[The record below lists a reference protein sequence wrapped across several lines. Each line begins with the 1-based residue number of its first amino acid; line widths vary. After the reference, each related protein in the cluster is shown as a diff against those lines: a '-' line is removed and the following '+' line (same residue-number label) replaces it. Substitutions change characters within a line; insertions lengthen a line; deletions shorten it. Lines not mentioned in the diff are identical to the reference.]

1 MLKQPSSCV
10 LLLKQL
16 CKMAAVLQQ
25 HQSESAGLLA
35 DDSIR
40 SNVAVPS
47 CSSTKITWSFSDET
61 NLPAIIP
68 MQAAAAAE

>member
-1 MLKQPSSCV
+1 V

-25 HQSESAGLLA
+25 HQSESAGWLA

-47 CSSTKITWSFSDET
+47 CSSTKTINFSDET
-61 NLPAIIP
+61 YLPAIIP
-68 MQAAAAAE
+68 MQAAAAAD